1 MKYWEL
7 NTGDWFYVDE
17 KPYIKIK
24 EPDGTAYCVSLFD
37 FTCHNF

>member
-17 KPYIKIK
+17 KPYIKSK
-24 EPDGTAYCVSLFD
+24 NQMEQSTV
-37 FTCHNF
+37 